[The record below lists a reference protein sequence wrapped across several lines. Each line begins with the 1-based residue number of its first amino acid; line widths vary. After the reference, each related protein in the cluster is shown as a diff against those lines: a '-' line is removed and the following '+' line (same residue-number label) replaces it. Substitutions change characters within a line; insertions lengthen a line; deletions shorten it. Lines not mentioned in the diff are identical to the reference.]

1 MYRILS
7 KQNQEKGY
15 SFDQVFETASTQESI
30 FRRTRADYLIRQ
42 VLMGF
47 HATIFVYGQ
56 TGSGKT
62 YTMEGYRYAR
72 ANNNVL
78 VPQINR
84 KTASY
89 QKGEAIPNDSPDVEG
104 PQTSSSSNLK
114 VSLEEEGIIP
124 RTIRELF
131 A

>member
-1 MYRILS
+1 
-7 KQNQEKGY
+7 
-15 SFDQVFETASTQESI
+15 
-30 FRRTRADYLIRQ
+30 
-42 VLMGF
+42 MGF

-62 YTMEGYRYAR
+62 YTMEGYKYAR

-84 KTASY
+84 KTASH
-89 QKGEAIPNDSPDVEG
+89 QKGADISNESPDIEG
-104 PQTSSSSNLK
+104 PQPSNSNDLK
-114 VSLEEEGIIP
+114 VSLEEEGVIP